1 MHRHCIRTQRRGFAI
16 GAVLAATAFVGAAAR
31 AEDAVVVNITGPLR
45 GVLGQ
50 KVAYD
55 VELINNSGRNLEKLH
70 IVDYFDEGFH
80 HIASKSPIEF
90 QQTIDLPAG
99 TKKWVKLEFE
109 LDGIGRQCHRVE
121 ILDASRAFMGGATE
135 CCKVEA
141 PAQQPAAPAPTTPPV
156 LVPPLPAVTAPA
168 PTTPPVLVPP
178 LPAVTAPASTVVA
191 PPAAAQPRL
200 ELDGP
205 TALAGTPGKYKAT
218 IRNLGTAATA
228 PGSLRISWQDG
239 LVPQEASQGFSLVGS
254 SVAWELPAIPPGGTA
269 ERDVVL
275 KGETPA
281 TVYSDAP
288 PLTARINAELTLGA
302 AIAAAD
308 QRSVAVSST
317 TPRPR
322 PRSFV
327 DAGIRLSLADLDDP
341 VRVGDTT
348 TLVCT
353 LVNTGAAPSGPLDVF
368 IDLPRGARPV
378 GNYRARFENGRA
390 LFDPI
395 DVPPGGQK
403 VVEIQ
408 YQVGE
413 PGRYTSGAGVAS
425 STFTGSLDRTCD
437 TEFLPR

>member
-1 MHRHCIRTQRRGFAI
+1 MHRHHTRTRSRQGFAV
-16 GAVLAATAFVGAAAR
+16 GAFLAAAAVAATAR
-31 AEDAVVVNITGPLR
+31 AEDAIVVNITGPLR

-70 IVDYFDEGFH
+70 VVDYFDEGFH

-109 LDGIGRQCHRVE
+109 LDGVGRQCHRVE
-121 ILDASRAFMGGATE
+121 ILDANRAFMGGATE

-141 PAQQPAAPAPTTPPV
+141 PPQQQPATTPPAPTTPP
-156 LVPPLPAVTAPA
+156 A
-168 PTTPPVLVPP
+168 LVPP
-178 LPAVTAPASTVVA
+178 LPAVTAPASAVVA

-205 TALAGTPGKYKAT
+205 SALAGTPGKYKAT
-218 IRNLGTAATA
+218 IRNLGTAPTA
-228 PGSLRISWQDG
+228 PGSVRISWQDG

-254 SVAWELPAIPPGGTA
+254 SVAWDLPAIPPGGTA

-281 TVYSDAP
+281 TVYSDSP

-308 QRSVAVSST
+308 QRAVTVSST

-322 PRSFV
+322 PRSFA

-390 LFDPI
+390 LFDPL

-403 VVEIQ
+403 VVEIS

-413 PGRYTSGAGVAS
+413 PGRFTAGAGVAS
-425 STFTGSLDRTCD
+425 SSLTGSLDRTCD